1 MTTTADLPQPGEP
14 IIMPDDTR
22 ATVAWCS
29 GWVWPLDTPAPTRL
43 YAQPRVDGAVLGI
56 ELRVVAARDA
66 LGARFW
72 IAERRTP

>member
-14 IIMPDDTR
+14 IIMPDDSR

-29 GWVWPLDTPAPTRL
+29 GWTWPIGAPAPTRL
-43 YAQPRVDGAVLGI
+43 YAQAEDAGKVLAG

>member
-14 IIMPDDTR
+14 IILPDSSKL
-22 ATVAWCS
+22 TVAWCS
-29 GWVWPLDTPAPTRL
+29 GWTWPIGALAPTRL
-43 YAQPRVDGAVLGI
+43 YAQPRVAGTVLGI

-72 IAERRTP
+72 IADRR